1 MSEVNQAVEVK
12 QEGEFSLKGKKKT
25 PKKFS
30 DTSNNEPVKVDLTK
44 PEAQGEVIPSMNMNE
59 PEKKSS
65 KGLLSRNDNTS
76 NKSKMNNKND
86 QNQWSVRSI

>member
-30 DTSNNEPVKVDLTK
+30 DTSSNEPVKVDLTK
-44 PEAQGEVIPSMNMNE
+44 PPHDCKDLAI
-59 PEKKSS
+59 
-65 KGLLSRNDNTS
+65 
-76 NKSKMNNKND
+76 
-86 QNQWSVRSI
+86 